1 MNYALNCGFH
11 YPLELKIFINDDVV
25 LAIGYH
31 IVGITS
37 RGDDFDIFPESR
49 NDTVN
54 HTVDHG
60 CRSVD
65 NTALHTFKGVAP
77 DEVARLLNVDGRQ
90 L

>member
-1 MNYALNCGFH
+1 M
-11 YPLELKIFINDDVV
+11 

-49 NDTVN
+49 KDTVN

-60 CRSVD
+60 CCSVD

-77 DEVARLLNVDGRQ
+77 DEVAGLLNVDCR
-90 L
+90 